1 MKKITILFLLV
12 ALTAGLASAEVK
24 KKGIK
29 SMSAKQQEQQ
39 ANNAQATDYTDFDR
53 AMHAFV
59 NDDLSTALNAINR
72 HLKLNPNDAY
82 GWTCLAAIQ
91 SERDNDAEALKA
103 LKKAK
108 ACRIE
113 DNDPET
119 LNWMYFTQSS
129 VCLAAKDTIG
139 AIDALNKAVEC
150 MPGDV
155 DSYMRLGNIYKMQR
169 EYDLAMVNYGLA
181 VQYKRDEVEGYLGL
195 GTVAG
200 SLGKHQDAIK
210 AFTMAIKFEPDVAES
225 YALRA
230 VEYYNE
236 YENELAAKDVISAFE
251 LENDNIRA
259 KWILEYLK
267 RDAMEEIQ
275 KVFKDKAKKSKDNSW
290 LKYLE

>member
-1 MKKITILFLLV
+1 MKRITILFLLV
-12 ALTAGLASAEVK
+12 ALITGLASAEVK

-29 SMSAKQQEQQ
+29 SMNTQQAQQ
-39 ANNAQATDYTDFDR
+39 ANNVQATDVTDFDR

-59 NDDLSTALNAINR
+59 NDDLNAASIAIKK
-72 HLKLNPNDAY
+72 HLKLNPNDAF
-82 GWTCLAAIQ
+82 GWTCLAAIN
-91 SERDNDAEALKA
+91 SEMDNDAEALKNV
-103 LKKAK
+103 AK
-108 ACRIE
+108 ARSCRI
-113 DNDPET
+113 DTSDPEA

-129 VCLAAKDTIG
+129 VHLAARDTVN
-139 AIDALNKAVEC
+139 AIDDLNHAIEC
-150 MPGDV
+150 LPGDV

-169 EYDLAMVNYGLA
+169 EFDLAMVNYGLA

-200 SLGKHQDAIK
+200 SLGKHKDAIK
-210 AFTMAIKFEPDVAES
+210 AFTMAIKYEPDVAES

-236 YENELAAKDVISAFE
+236 WENELAAQDVITALE
-251 LENDNIRA
+251 LENDNVRA
-259 KWILEYLK
+259 RWILEYLK
-267 RDAMEEIQ
+267 RDAMEEVE